1 MRPVTGITG
10 GVTGFHGNAS
20 FRFPRELIMPR
31 PKCILK
37 VKSFYGSPV
46 CALHEIS
53 LQRLFPFF
61 FFFFFTSSLIAKYF
75 YTTNVLSCLL
85 EKYYKKWTF
94 HAYLLTQIFESF
106 FFPFLLYVSLQHE
119 NSKFIQFSFFCHDF
133 QFR

>member
-1 MRPVTGITG
+1 MCAQLPELPAVLLVPKGINYASAKVYPQSKKLLWLACVRPSRNIFAKT
-10 GVTGFHGNAS
+10 
-20 FRFPRELIMPR
+20 
-31 PKCILK
+31 
-37 VKSFYGSPV
+37 
-46 CALHEIS
+46 
-53 LQRLFPFF
+53 
-61 FFFFFTSSLIAKYF
+61 FFFFFTSSAKYF

-85 EKYYKKWTF
+85 EKYYKKWIF